1 MCWLRLQPRGSISIP
16 KCLHTHIFPDYHPIL
31 HDHKPC
37 FPLSNSFYFFL
48 YTFCFM
54 HTRLIYVWYKYFIL
68 LWNQTIDFYWWNCW
82 AETCNLYLSAYQSP
96 VSATIMIPPS
106 NTTVVSPSPA
116 VFTCVADGVLTPV
129 ITWWRQESDNS
140 LTQLSSDGVNITITE
155 DNLDSRTRQS
165 NLTVL
170 QPQPVD
176 ATEYVCVASNEL
188 ATDMASAVLT
198 VYGRYSWFELQ
209 CIIHT
214 YTGRR

>member
-1 MCWLRLQPRGSISIP
+1 MKSLSENMQSIP
-16 KCLHTHIFPDYHPIL
+16 I
-31 HDHKPC
+31 
-37 FPLSNSFYFFL
+37 
-48 YTFCFM
+48 
-54 HTRLIYVWYKYFIL
+54 
-68 LWNQTIDFYWWNCW
+68 
-82 AETCNLYLSAYQSP
+82 YLSI
-96 VSATIMIPPS
+96 SATIMIPPT
-106 NTTVVSPSPA
+106 NTIVVSPSPA

-129 ITWWRQESDNS
+129 ITWWRRESDNS

-198 VYGRYSWFELQ
+198 VYGRYS
-209 CIIHT
+209 
-214 YTGRR
+214 